1 MEEYEFMRVFF
12 FQAED
17 GIRDH
22 CVTGVQTCA
31 LPISMFTRSNGTF
44 ISPFNL
50 VNIALQMA
58 AVGTIAVGV
67 VFILLLGEID
77 LTVGTASGLC
87 AGVMAVLNVKMRVP
101 GPAAVGA
108 GVVTGTAIGLF
119 QGMRI
124 TQFRIPS
131 FLG

>member
-1 MEEYEFMRVFF
+1 MLVIVMPFRCIHLTPPLIRLVILFRILVLMPTLEFMRVFF

-77 LTVGTASGLC
+77 LTVGIVSGLC
-87 AGVMAVLNVKMRVP
+87 AEIGRASCRERV
-101 GPAAVGA
+101 
-108 GVVTGTAIGLF
+108 
-119 QGMRI
+119 
-124 TQFRIPS
+124 
-131 FLG
+131 